1 MICTNLL
8 QKCQYI
14 CINSAKRFA
23 LIVQSNLH
31 LLHQEICTNGA
42 KYCTHWC
49 QNICTNSAKQFTR
62 MVPRD
67 LHKWC
72 QIFALIAKIFALI
85 VQSNI
90 HLWCQ
95 EFCTQ
100 CVLKKM
106 CTMVPRDLH
115 QWCQT
120 FALIANIFALI
131 VQSNLHL
138 LCQEI
143 CTNGA
148 KEIAATVPRR
158 RDPTGC
164 GVVARLQISPSR
176 KNRHHH

>member
-1 MICTNLL
+1 MIGPGSDKKDVHYSAKRFAQMVPQIFALIA
-8 QKCQYI
+8 KI
-14 CINSAKRFA
+14 FAFCINSAK
-23 LIVQSNLH
+23 H
-31 LLHQEICTNGA
+31 
-42 KYCTHWC
+42 
-49 QNICTNSAKQFTR
+49 FTL

-138 LCQEI
+138 WCQEI

-164 GVVARLQISPSR
+164 GVVARLLADPC
-176 KNRHHH
+176 